1 VDAVEIFV
9 EVDSVGCMSGGGGER
24 NHEEVGDCTVRE
36 SKIPSPP
43 ALRLSCAMRR
53 A

>member
-1 VDAVEIFV
+1 MDVDEVFV
-9 EVDSVGCMSGGGGER
+9 EVDSISCVSDGGGECK
-24 NHEEVGDCTVRE
+24 HEVRDCSCSG

-53 A
+53 V